1 MDPKKLIE
9 EYKIYLEDQER
20 WVVPLEV
27 VDQALQLKT
36 AQEVEENVNKLN
48 ESMQE
53 LNKLFS
59 DLGNINL
66 ND

>member
-1 MDPKKLIE
+1 MSPKDLIE
-9 EYKIYLEDQER
+9 QYKIYLEDQER

-36 AQEVEENVNKLN
+36 AVEVEENVRKLDQ
-48 ESMQE
+48 SMQE

>member
-1 MDPKKLIE
+1 MSPKELVE
-9 EYKIYLEDQER
+9 QYKIYLEDQER

-48 ESMQE
+48 ASMQE

>member
-1 MDPKKLIE
+1 MSPKELIE
-9 EYKIYLEDQER
+9 EHKIYLEDQER

-48 ESMQE
+48 ASMQE